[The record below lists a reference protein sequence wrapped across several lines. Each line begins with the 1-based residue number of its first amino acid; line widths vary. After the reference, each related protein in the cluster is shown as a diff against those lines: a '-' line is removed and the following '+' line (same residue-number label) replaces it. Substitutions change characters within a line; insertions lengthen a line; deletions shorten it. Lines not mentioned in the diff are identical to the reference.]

1 MFEAIIGGPVLL
13 IVFKLLF
20 LSGIALYIV
29 FAFMVVRQVQL
40 MTQTITI
47 PFDPILRLIAWVH
60 LFLTIGVFLLAL
72 IIL

>member
-60 LFLTIGVFLLAL
+60 LFLAIGVFLLAL

>member
-40 MTQTITI
+40 MTQTVAI

-60 LFLTIGVFLLAL
+60 LFLAIGVFLLAL
-72 IIL
+72 VIL